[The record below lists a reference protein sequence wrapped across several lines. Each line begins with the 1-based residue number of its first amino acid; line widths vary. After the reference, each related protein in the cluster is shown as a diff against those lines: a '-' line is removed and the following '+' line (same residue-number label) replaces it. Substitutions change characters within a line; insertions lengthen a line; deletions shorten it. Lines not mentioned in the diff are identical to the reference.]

1 MAINI
6 DDFIAAQ
13 QQAKSYLS
21 RFEAAVSEFKQTGNW
36 MGEFHGVSINPDRP
50 PKNLTGESINALD
63 EVSRSSLGEAGLSSR
78 RAQLSANVERA
89 AFRAERKGMRVS
101 QNITDVEDFSDEEYA
116 RLKSRSDELYQLKA
130 SDEEA
135 YNALFKQY
143 DTPIPGT
150 DDSVRYLTHS
160 GAPELLGGALD
171 PSHTVELPGEIHG
184 NTKNANRMMSKELIG
199 IDRDNATHLQALQ
212 SAQEEFSRTGKISG
226 ELNHFTNDTARGIDP
241 ATGQYYPRSSDEVSQ
256 MLDSSISEA
265 QGKARRYGTLLGLSG
280 GEEGRFISAA
290 PVSKGVNLG
299 YFGQSASNA
308 SKSTDEVG
316 GILESTGGR
325 GTAYLM
331 RGTDLNAS
339 SLLGVENYELGLAGK
354 NVPIAGL
361 SSKAATYGSRVA
373 GERYADEIFPAWA
386 LEQLEKDSARVVSGE
401 IPLREVYGEETSKL
415 LGIGEGSADVI
426 APKDVITPK
435 GFMTP
440 ELEQAKSYLA
450 RFEAAVSEFKETGS
464 FMAEKHGV
472 VINPQN
478 KPRNWTSQLMA
489 EAASEDNIPV
499 EKFVAENF
507 NDERFNARIA
517 QLKED
522 VERAGFR
529 AERKGMRVAQNIT
542 DVEDFTQEEWRALV
556 TRNQELIDMGP
567 AERGNLFNGFEGTI
581 PGTADEKLAYAIHAG
596 SPELQGG
603 KLDPNFTRGIG
614 RAGSGL
620 GGDTKGAN
628 LQHISNAKDKLA
640 KRATDTTYVDK
651 LGYERVTEQF
661 ERQLRVVEEGGGFLS
676 AGSPAGGMPGVY
688 FGRTDWGTSATGK
701 VATESAELA
710 TDLDSSTGGRGSLY
724 LMRGVDEFTVS
735 RSKFIGGDGLETP
748 ILGAHKPIAGLSS
761 RVQDRGKTSGGG
773 FGILVTESGKP
784 TIESRLRR
792 GLENPSQRLAEDVE
806 FAWMEKT
813 IREDSARV
821 AAGQVPV
828 REIYGDQAYKIAFG
842 AEEDTAA
849 IAARVS
855 SRTIPETIEEG
866 LEKVVQR
873 SGASSRLLGAATD
886 ASAAVA
892 GGMNNSGALRSAG
905 TALTIL
911 KGRL

>member
-63 EVSRSSLGEAGLSSR
+63 ERSRSSLGEASLSSR
-78 RAQLSANVERA
+78 RSQLSANVERA
-89 AFRAERKGMRVS
+89 AFRAERKGMRIA
-101 QNITDVEDFSDEEYA
+101 QNTTDVEDFTEEEWA
-116 RLKSRSDELYQLKA
+116 RLKSRSDELYKLKA
-130 SDEEA
+130 SDEAA

-171 PSHTVELPGEIHG
+171 PSHTVELPGEVHG
-184 NTKNANRMMSKELIG
+184 NTKNANIMMSKELIQ
-199 IDRDNATHLQALQ
+199 IDRENAAHLERLQ
-212 SAQEEFSRTGKISG
+212 SAQEEFSKTGKISG
-226 ELNHFTNDTARGIDP
+226 ELSHFTYDSSRGIDP

-256 MLDSSISEA
+256 MLNSSISEA
-265 QGKARRYGTLLGLSG
+265 QGSARRYGTLLGLSG

-308 SKSTDEVG
+308 LKSTDEVG

-339 SLLGVENYELGLAGK
+339 SLLGVENYEIGLAGK

-361 SSKAATYGSRVA
+361 SSKAATHGSRVA

-386 LEQLEKDSARVVSGE
+386 LEQLEKDSARVASGE
-401 IPLREVYGEETSKL
+401 IPLRQVYGEETSKL

-426 APKDVITPK
+426 APKDVTPPK
-435 GFMTP
+435 AFITP

-450 RFEAAVSEFKETGS
+450 RFESTVSEFKETGNW
-464 FMAEKHGV
+464 MGEKYGV
-472 VINPQN
+472 AFSDSGVPANRTKEAI
-478 KPRNWTSQLMA
+478 SQF
-489 EAASEDNIPV
+489 EVGEPGFT
-499 EKFVAENF
+499 EKQFGE
-507 NDERFNARIA
+507 ERINARIE
-517 QLKED
+517 QLRED
-522 VERAGFR
+522 VGKAGFR

-542 DVEDFTQEEWRALV
+542 DVEDYTQEEWEALV
-556 TRNQELIDMGP
+556 RRNQELIEMGP
-567 AERGNLFNGFEGTI
+567 VERGKLFMGFEGTI
-581 PGTADEKLAYAIHAG
+581 PGTADEKIAYAIHAG
-596 SPELQGG
+596 APELHGG
-603 KLDPNFTRGIG
+603 KLDPNFVQ
-614 RAGSGL
+614 
-620 GGDTKGAN
+620 GAN
-628 LQHISNAKDKLA
+628 SEAGGKAGGNTKSANANHIRNAEDKL
-640 KRATDTTYVDK
+640 RH
-651 LGYERVTEQF
+651 YESPANTSDVNKVGREIRIGQLK
-661 ERQLRVVEEGGGFLS
+661 RQLRVVEEGGGFLS

-688 FGRTDWGTSATGK
+688 FGRHDWGTAAKAK

-710 TDLDSSTGGRGSLY
+710 TDLGSSTGGRGSLY

-761 RVQDRGKTSGGG
+761 RVQDLGKTSGGG
-773 FGILVTESGKP
+773 FGILVTESGVP
-784 TIESRLRR
+784 TIETRLKR
-792 GLENPSQRLAEDVE
+792 GLENPSQRLASDVE

-813 IREDSARV
+813 IKEDSARV
-821 AAGQVPV
+821 AAGQVPI
-828 REIYGDQAYKIAFG
+828 REIYGDQAYKVAFG

-873 SGASSRLLGAATD
+873 SGASSKLLGAATE

-892 GGMNNSGALRSAG
+892 GGMNNSGALRGAG
-905 TALTIL
+905 TALTVL
-911 KGRL
+911 RGLT